1 MTIWGLSSGAQFV
14 STLLVCPHA
23 EGLFHRAVVQSC
35 CDLGNM
41 RKLTKP
47 TDLWGGLTGEERGV
61 KLAEAIGCKLN
72 RPKPK
77 MAAAPPQLQLPMKR
91 SARGELQIKVTA
103 EDLLEADEPVPLD
116 KPLSYEEREEAS
128 APASSGASRFPV
140 TRTMSEQLAEKAA
153 AEEAAAEKARMR
165 RSASLNALAEI
176 APGLLPEFIPPEPTA
191 PPMTAAEKAAAHKA
205 QLDAM
210 RLVPSK
216 RLVRCTDIDAALD
229 CYESAIDS
237 YRHNAL
243 KPRSSIEALESGSFH
258 RVPVMIGYTSED
270 GLGSVEL
277 EQIQFDEAK
286 IRGEAQLTNL
296 FEKEFGEDCA
306 EEAIA
311 RYTEGNVEGMWESK
325 PPPQGRKRIRCA
337 LDGFANDVWYS
348 AATWHMANTLA
359 KAEQAQ
365 PVYVYKFT
373 QKVHRCTVPCLPK
386 MAWHG
391 CDTTFWN
398 GEEPI
403 RPEKC
408 EKHQHPRPAATPLG
422 RTMFEYL
429 LRFATSGDPN
439 GPGLPAW
446 EAHTAS
452 RLASSS
458 DRPPRHMELGQS
470 IGMVELDQAHAARHK
485 LFARAFFN
493 KRLKAELSR

>member
-128 APASSGASRFPV
+128 APASSGASRAPV

-165 RSASLNALAEI
+165 RSASLNAWPRSRPAYFQ
-176 APGLLPEFIPPEPTA
+176 FIPPEPTA

-205 QLDAM
+205 QPRRDAISA
-210 RLVPSK
+210 SK

-237 YRHNAL
+237 YRWKVEAAL
-243 KPRSSIEALESGSFH
+243 AIEASRAARSIASPE
-258 RVPVMIGYTSED
+258 MIGYTSED

-311 RYTEGNVEGMWESK
+311 RYT
-325 PPPQGRKRIRCA
+325 
-337 LDGFANDVWYS
+337 
-348 AATWHMANTLA
+348 
-359 KAEQAQ
+359 
-365 PVYVYKFT
+365 
-373 QKVHRCTVPCLPK
+373 
-386 MAWHG
+386 
-391 CDTTFWN
+391 
-398 GEEPI
+398 
-403 RPEKC
+403 
-408 EKHQHPRPAATPLG
+408 
-422 RTMFEYL
+422 
-429 LRFATSGDPN
+429 
-439 GPGLPAW
+439 
-446 EAHTAS
+446 
-452 RLASSS
+452 
-458 DRPPRHMELGQS
+458 
-470 IGMVELDQAHAARHK
+470 
-485 LFARAFFN
+485 
-493 KRLKAELSR
+493 